1 MAILILTLTRLQK
14 NYLWWNDKINIG
26 NNPVN
31 YKHWWKNGVYFVND
45 LLAENGSFLSYNEFC
60 NLYNVRTNVIEYHA
74 IINVIKNEWPRITN
88 GKMKVDQPFKPIVVD
103 LLVGQKQ
110 GCKLFYELLLKNV
123 NVTHNTPSKWQNE
136 LNIDIAENL
145 WQKICVSPIRITKDT
160 RLQWFQFRL
169 LNNILGTNVLLYKM
183 KLKDNDLCS
192 FCNSAREDVL
202 HLFYNC
208 DTVGRF
214 LKELQLCIKNKI
226 IFPMCNIKIT
236 LKNLML
242 GTTDDDDA
250 LNIVLLLTKFHI
262 YKARLQNIKPN
273 LKGFIYELESY
284 INSERFIAR
293 SNQKLNIFEKK
304 WNVWKDL
311 CN

>member
-1 MAILILTLTRLQK
+1 MI
-14 NYLWWNDKINIG
+14 
-26 NNPVN
+26 
-31 YKHWWKNGVYFVND
+31 FV
-45 LLAENGSFLSYNEFC
+45 
-60 NLYNVRTNVIEYHA
+60 
-74 IINVIKNEWPRITN
+74 
-88 GKMKVDQPFKPIVVD
+88 
-103 LLVGQKQ
+103 
-110 GCKLFYELLLKNV
+110 
-123 NVTHNTPSKWQNE
+123 
-136 LNIDIAENL
+136 
-145 WQKICVSPIRITKDT
+145 
-160 RLQWFQFRL
+160 
-169 LNNILGTNVLLYKM
+169 
-183 KLKDNDLCS
+183 
-192 FCNSAREDVL
+192 CNSAREDVL